1 MPAGEITPPNARL
14 GREFTGGVDSQ
25 AVLTSALDG
34 DFMTDGFV
42 ELLSSEQPTERAER
56 PRSATVSGAS
66 SLAEWS
72 RRRF

>member
-42 ELLSSEQPTERAER
+42 ELLSSE
-56 PRSATVSGAS
+56 
-66 SLAEWS
+66 
-72 RRRF
+72 